1 MNIDMNDIRHA
12 KIAQL
17 LEIAWDCNLADSEDA
32 HGWTIP
38 KMATSVVCPL
48 HNAVRGLLDA
58 DYNDYLN
65 AHAAALDGGKQPMLR
80 CDFKDEVMLRF
91 DDNRVGG
98 GRNKKASVTHFINC
112 VIADNPPTKERSD
125 FWEAIGLKLLL
136 PLSNRRL
143 HVHRPIYRWRFAP
156 AFQPQICGHI

>member
-17 LEIAWDCNLADSEDA
+17 LDLAWDCNMADSEDA
-32 HGWTIP
+32 YGWTIP
-38 KMATSVVCPL
+38 KMANSVVCPL
-48 HNAVRGLLDA
+48 HRAIRGLLDA

-91 DDNRVGG
+91 DDNHVGN

-125 FWEAIGLKLLL
+125 FWDD
-136 PLSNRRL
+136 
-143 HVHRPIYRWRFAP
+143 YRAEV
-156 AFQPQICGHI
+156 AAATTVE